1 MLASYPTTNYKP
13 SLRLKAAAE
22 LELRKR
28 QQAEMERRKIE
39 LQRCTDDASY
49 FINEYC
55 MIYNATDRGWVRFEL
70 WDAQRD
76 TLKAIQDSLLSL
88 VLKARQ
94 LGLSWLTLCYALWLM
109 RFHPAV
115 AVLIFSKRDEEAIEL
130 LERLRG
136 INQRLPAWMQ
146 TTVASSSKHELAMSN
161 GSSAKAFPTTG
172 GRSYT
177 GSLVIVDEADFVQD
191 LDTLLNA
198 VKPTIDAGGQ
208 MIMISTVDK
217 SQPESPFKRIY
228 RAAKRGKTEW
238 KAIFLPW
245 HARPGRTAQWYEAQ
259 KVDILARTTA
269 LDDLHQEY
277 PATDTEALAPRSL
290 DKRISPMWIEACYE
304 ELEPLDIADAPAI
317 VGLELYRLPVKD
329 GQYVIGGDPAEG
341 NPTSDDSALT
351 VLDAMT
357 GEECAVLAGKFEP
370 STLGSHIKEM
380 SAYYHNAPAMIE
392 RNNHGHAVIQWVQ
405 EHARR
410 VKVLHGHDD
419 KPGWMSSKLGK
430 ALLYTECANH
440 FRLNAQDSTKILH
453 SFVTYQQLASI
464 EGATLLAPEGQ
475 YDDRADSY
483 ALAQVGRSIAVDAG
497 LMIYPKAIVS
507 LTGSLNRTGTQL
519 DGRRQLQRGGGIY
532 GSSSR

>member
-1 MLASYPTTNYKP
+1 MVATHHL
-13 SLRLKAAAE
+13 AE
-22 LELRKR
+22 LQKCRVDV
-28 QQAEMERRKIE
+28 A
-39 LQRCTDDASY
+39 Y
-49 FINEYC
+49 FIATYC
-55 MIYNATDRGWVRFEL
+55 QIYNATEREWVRFDL
-70 WDAQRD
+70 WEAQLQILND
-76 TLKAIQDSLLSL
+76 FQESLLSL

-94 LGLSWLTLCYALWLM
+94 LGLSWLTLCYALWMM

-136 INQRLPAWMQ
+136 IDQRLPDWMRGSV
-146 TTVASSSKHELAMSN
+146 TSDSKHDYGFGN

-191 LDTLLNA
+191 LDALLNA

-217 SQPESPFKRIY
+217 SRPESPFKRIY

-245 HARPGRTAQWYEAQ
+245 HARPGRTTEWYETQ
-259 KVDILARTTA
+259 KADVMARTGA
-269 LDDLHQEY
+269 LDDLQQEY
-277 PATDTEALAPRSL
+277 PATDTEALASRSL
-290 DKRISPMWIEACYE
+290 DKRISPMWIEACYDE
-304 ELEPLDIADAPAI
+304 FEPIEVESAPAI
-317 VGLELYRLPVKD
+317 PGLEIYRQPIKD
-329 GQYVIGGDPAEG
+329 AQYVIGGDPAEG

-351 VLDAMT
+351 ILDWAT

-380 SAYYHNAPAMIE
+380 SAYYNHAPAMIE

-440 FRLNAQDSTKILH
+440 FRQNAADGTKILH
-453 SFVTYQQLASI
+453 SFASYYQLASI
-464 EGATLLAPEGQ
+464 EGATLLAPESQ
-475 YDDRADSY
+475 HDDRADSF
-483 ALAQVGRSIAVDAG
+483 ALAQVARAQSVQQQVSV
-497 LMIYPKAIVS
+497 LPKAAA
-507 LTGSLNRTGTQL
+507 LFGSREQERNVRG
-519 DGRRQLQRGGGIY
+519 GAQRGLY
-532 GSSSR
+532 GSRS

>member
-1 MLASYPTTNYKP
+1 MVATHHL
-13 SLRLKAAAE
+13 AE
-22 LELRKR
+22 LQKCRVDV
-28 QQAEMERRKIE
+28 A
-39 LQRCTDDASY
+39 Y
-49 FINEYC
+49 FIATYC
-55 MIYNATDRGWVRFEL
+55 QIYNATERDWVRFDL
-70 WDAQRD
+70 WEAQRQILND
-76 TLKAIQDSLLSL
+76 FHESLLSL

-94 LGLSWLTLCYALWLM
+94 LGLSWLTLCYALWMM

-130 LERLRG
+130 LERLKG
-136 INQRLPAWMQ
+136 IDSRLPDWMRGSV
-146 TTVASSSKHELAMSN
+146 TSDSKHDYGLGN

-191 LDTLLNA
+191 LDALLNA

-217 SQPESPFKRIY
+217 SRPESPFKRIY
-228 RAAKRGKTEW
+228 RAAKRNKTEW
-238 KAIFLPW
+238 RAIFLPW
-245 HARPGRTAQWYEAQ
+245 HARPGRTAEWYEAQ
-259 KVDILARTTA
+259 RVDVMARTGA

-290 DKRISPMWIEACYE
+290 DKRISPMWIEACYDE
-304 ELEPLDIADAPAI
+304 FEPIEVEGAPAI
-317 VGLELYRLPVKD
+317 PGLEIYVPPVK
-329 GQYVIGGDPAEG
+329 GAQYVIGGDPAEG
-341 NPTSDDSALT
+341 NPNSDDSALT
-351 VLDAMT
+351 ILDWIT

-380 SAYYHNAPAMIE
+380 SAYYNHAPAMIE

-410 VKVLHGHDD
+410 VRVLHGHDD

-440 FRLNAQDSTKILH
+440 FRQNATDGTKILH
-453 SFVTYQQLASI
+453 SFVSYQQLASI

-475 YDDRADSY
+475 HDDRADSF
-483 ALAQVGRSIAVDAG
+483 ALAQVARAQSVQQQVSV
-497 LMIYPKAIVS
+497 LPKAAA
-507 LTGSLNRTGTQL
+507 LFGSREQERNVRG
-519 DGRRQLQRGGGIY
+519 GAQRGLY
-532 GSSSR
+532 GSRS